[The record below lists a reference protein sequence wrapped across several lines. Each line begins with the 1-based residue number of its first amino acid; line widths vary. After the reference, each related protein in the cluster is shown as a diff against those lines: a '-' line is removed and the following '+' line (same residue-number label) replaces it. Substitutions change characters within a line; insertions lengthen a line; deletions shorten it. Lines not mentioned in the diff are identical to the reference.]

1 METVVQ
7 GLPSNRLI
15 PQIQPHPNSCQY
27 PFINYLNFNQDLS
40 WPKQATIE
48 FKNVK
53 VKYREGLPTVL
64 NDLSFT
70 IESQNRVG
78 IVGRTGAG
86 KSSITLALFR

>member
-1 METVVQ
+1 MTYTTD
-7 GLPSNRLI
+7 
-15 PQIQPHPNSCQY
+15 PNSCQY
-27 PFINYLNFNQDLS
+27 PFINYLHFNQDLS

-78 IVGRTGAG
+78 IVGRTGTG

>member
-1 METVVQ
+1 M
-7 GLPSNRLI
+7 
-15 PQIQPHPNSCQY
+15 
-27 PFINYLNFNQDLS
+27 NYLDFYQDSS

-70 IESQNRVG
+70 IESRVSVQG
-78 IVGRTGAG
+78 VESLWGDCRFIPADWG
-86 KSSITLALFR
+86 SQ

>member
-1 METVVQ
+1 
-7 GLPSNRLI
+7 L
-15 PQIQPHPNSCQY
+15 HPNSCQY
-27 PFINYLNFNQDLS
+27 PLMNYLHFNQDSS